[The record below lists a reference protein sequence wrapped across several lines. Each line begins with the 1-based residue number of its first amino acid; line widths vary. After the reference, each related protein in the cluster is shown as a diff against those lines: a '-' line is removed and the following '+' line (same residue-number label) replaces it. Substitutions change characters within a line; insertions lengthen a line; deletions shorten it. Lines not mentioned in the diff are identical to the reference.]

1 MKYHRILLIAL
12 LFSACQNDHGI
23 ASKISFYHW
32 GSEWNPNPTELEL
45 LQQTSNFSS
54 GRIYL
59 HLFDLKIIDGKVQK
73 VSTVEM
79 QKPFPEGYCAVP
91 VVYIENKVFET
102 PDDSLSIKVYEVIS
116 RMMKQQNFCV
126 DELQIDCDWSEKTK
140 DAYFLF
146 LKKLKEITGWKIT
159 ATIRL
164 HQVKFPD
171 RTGIPPVDRGVLMY
185 YNMGKI
191 TGDNRNSILDNQIG
205 EQYLDEFD
213 KYPLPLDL
221 ALPCYHWWIQLRDG
235 VPIELITKWKVEP
248 SENTELFES
257 VNENFY
263 KVKKGGFYAGCYL
276 KEGDILKLEMSEEE
290 ELNRAA
296 KTFKKRIHQPFEEV
310 IFFEL
315 DSTHISSFDAS
326 LFSSFVLHGSTS
338 H

>member
-1 MKYHRILLIAL
+1 M
-12 LFSACQNDHGI
+12 FSACQDDHGI
-23 ASKISFYHW
+23 ANKISFYHW
-32 GSEWNPNPTELEL
+32 GSEWSPNATELGL
-45 LQQTSNFSS
+45 LKQTFNYSS

-59 HLFDLKIIDGKVQK
+59 HLFDLKMIDEKVQK
-73 VSTVEM
+73 VSTLEVL
-79 QKPFPEGYCAVP
+79 KPIPDGYCAVP

-102 PDDSLSIKVYEVIS
+102 SDDSLAMKVNDVVS
-116 RMMKQQNFCV
+116 RMLKQQSFCV
-126 DELQIDCDWSEKTK
+126 EELQIDCDWSEKTK
-140 DAYFLF
+140 EAYFLF
-146 LKKLKEITGWKIT
+146 LKKLKEITGWKIST
-159 ATIRL
+159 TIRL
-164 HQVKFPD
+164 HQIKFSD
-171 RTGIPPVDRGVLMY
+171 RTGVPPVDRGVLMY

-235 VPIELITKWKVEP
+235 IPIELITKWKVEP
-248 SENTELFES
+248 SEQIDLFEP
-257 VNENFY
+257 VNEGFY
-263 KVKKGGFYAGCYL
+263 KVRKSGFYASCYL
-276 KEGDILKLEMSEEE
+276 KEGDILKREISEEK
-290 ELNRAA
+290 ELFHAA

-326 LFSSFVLHGSTS
+326 FFSSFVLNDSTN

>member
-1 MKYHRILLIAL
+1 MKYLRIILVVVI
-12 LFSACQNDHGI
+12 FSACQDDHGI

-32 GSEWNPNPTELEL
+32 GSKWNPKPTELDL
-45 LQQTSNFSS
+45 LKETSNCSS

-59 HLFDLKIIDGKVQK
+59 HLFDLKMTEGKVQK
-73 VSTVEM
+73 VSTLDIA
-79 QKPFPEGYCAVP
+79 QPLPAGYCAVP

-102 PDDSLSIKVYEVIS
+102 PDDSLAVKVHEVVS
-116 RMMKQQNFCV
+116 RMLKQQNFCT
-126 DELQIDCDWSEKTK
+126 DELQIDCDWSEKTR
-140 DAYFLF
+140 ASYFLF
-146 LKKLKEITGWKIT
+146 LKKIKEISRWKIT

-164 HQVKFPD
+164 HQIKFFK
-171 RTGIPPVDRGVLMY
+171 RTGVPPVDKGVLMY

-205 EQYLDEFD
+205 EQYLGEFD

-248 SENTELFES
+248 SEQIDLFEP
-257 VNENFY
+257 VNEGFY
-263 KVKKGGFYAGCYL
+263 KVRKSGFYAGCYL
-276 KEGDILKLEMSEEE
+276 KEGDILKREISEEK
-290 ELNRAA
+290 ELFHAA

-326 LFSSFVLHGSTS
+326 FFSSFVFRDSTN